1 MWSVVSEPSSTLW
14 FADWVD
20 ISVATVGSESLRV
33 HVDYCWRRRADN
45 DVTANK
51 HCCSTATMTIK
62 FISLGIVVDRVYHE
76 SRLPSEA
83 PPMERSVMHL
93 RSTHPLKNVDWC
105 WRSSDSWPGFFL
117 LRSRWS
123 FWRKLTHYHCQA
135 ICMFTCMKKLLLVP
149 DVVSTSRP
157 TWGNFIGCQCDSA
170 SWIQADSF
178 GVQSAKW
185 PVSTVF
191 GGWLPA
197 SLLPADDDCDHQ
209 TGSLIHCC
217 WTASVEPLEQPSWLV
232 AYSTVGGTP
241 VGELTLSCARP
252 SANGWPL
259 CG

>member
-157 TWGNFIGCQCDSA
+157 SWGNFIGCQCDSEFKLA
-170 SWIQADSF
+170 VLVYKAMNGLSSQY
-178 GVQSAKW
+178 
-185 PVSTVF
+185 
-191 GGWLPA
+191 L
-197 SLLPADDDCDHQ
+197 ADDCQ
-209 TGSLIHCC
+209 LTSTGDRRRLQSSI
-217 WTASVEPLEQPSWLV
+217 V
-232 AYSTVGGTP
+232 AT
-241 VGELTLSCARP
+241 C
-252 SANGWPL
+252 
-259 CG
+259 